1 MKAALSPP
9 PSPTSEK
16 LHTEMK
22 RLLSSDNSVDIAT
35 LAYVW
40 GFPIISN
47 MRTIDHATDPQYYS
61 ESESN
66 GPWNEFHYNTV
77 LADAS
82 FKQIV
87 SPNVDT
93 LYSYVYYDLENEPL
107 IIQIPNG
114 ISRYFTLQFIDA
126 YTTNYHYIGTR
137 TTGTNGGTYILTG
150 RNWNATVPENIV
162 EIKSPTNFGLV
173 FGRVLVNGP
182 DDLKEAIRIEQ
193 SLKASPLSVYENKT
207 TMAAAVAN
215 ITKKD
220 PIRFYSKSIS
230 GLPQFIPLTG
240 PKLFDELAYYIAK
253 NMPPANQSD
262 IVDKFANLGITPN
275 SQLNNQSQVDFNST
289 TAAVLEKGI
298 SNGEKLIDQRY
309 SVGGKNV
316 NNWKVNTNI
325 GKFPDDYLG
334 RASMAKFG
342 LWGNNAEEA
351 IFPFT
356 SRDANGKSLN
366 GANNN
371 SYILHFGNGQ
381 LPPVKKNGFWSITV
395 YTAPVQLL
403 HDNPINRYV
412 INDRTQGIKYNDD
425 GSLDIC
431 LQNRKPSDPQRQ
443 TNWFPIPDGPFVV
456 VMRIYLP
463 QQSVFDGQYQPPPI
477 RLA

>member
-1 MKAALSPP
+1 
-9 PSPTSEK
+9 
-16 LHTEMK
+16 
-22 RLLSSDNSVDIAT
+22 
-35 LAYVW
+35 
-40 GFPIISN
+40 
-47 MRTIDHATDPQYYS
+47 MRTIDHSTDPQYYS

-66 GPWNEFHYNTV
+66 GPWNEFHYNTI

-93 LYSYVYYDLENEPL
+93 LYSYVYYDLENESL
-107 IIQIPNG
+107 IIQIPDG
-114 ISRYFTLQFIDA
+114 INRYFTLQFIDA

-137 TTGTNGGTYILTG
+137 TTGTNGGTYILASPNWTG
-150 RNWNATVPENIV
+150 KVPNSMIQ
-162 EIKSPTNFGLV
+162 IKSPTNFGLV

-182 DDLKEAIRIEQ
+182 DDLKNAIRIEQ
-193 SLKASPLSVYENKT
+193 SLKAYPLSVYENKA
-207 TMAAAVAN
+207 TMAEAIAN

-230 GLPQFIPLTG
+230 GLPQFIPSTG
-240 PKLFDELAYYIAK
+240 PKLFNELAFYMAK
-253 NMPPANQSD
+253 NMPPANQSN
-262 IVDKFANLGITPN
+262 IVDKFAKIGITPN
-275 SQLNNQSQVDFNST
+275 AQSNNQSKVDFNEA

-298 SNGEKLIDQRY
+298 VNGEKLIDLRY
-309 SVGGKNV
+309 SVRTNV

-325 GKFPDDYLG
+325 CRFPDDFLG

-342 LWGNNAEEA
+342 LWANNAEEA

-356 SRDANGKSLN
+356 GIDENGKSLN

-371 SYILHFGNGQ
+371 SYILHFGKEQ
-381 LPPVKKNGFWSITV
+381 LPPVKKGGFWSITV
-395 YTAPVQLL
+395 YTVPVQLL
-403 HDNPINRYV
+403 HDNLINRYV

-425 GSLDIC
+425 GSLDIY
-431 LQNRKPSDPQRQ
+431 LQNQKPSDPQRQ

-463 QQSVFDGQYQPPPI
+463 QQSVSDGQYQPPTI